1 MNYISLAPLLYLFV
15 DLRSA
20 MLVPAF
26 TLKLGQKIHPRLV
39 TVGEYDGFHPCLTA
53 ATTGGKVC
61 SN

>member
-1 MNYISLAPLLYLFV
+1 
-15 DLRSA
+15 

-53 ATTGGKVC
+53 ATTGGKVS